1 MHDIVREA
9 ELAVMEGY
17 LMEGIKPSVRK
28 AANEIL
34 NDFKKFPKA
43 NHVDR
48 DYLALRPRQVT
59 NFKRR

>member
-17 LMEGIKPSVRK
+17 LMEGIKPSARK

-34 NDFKKFPKA
+34 NDFKKLPKA

-48 DYLALRPRQVT
+48 DYLALRPR
-59 NFKRR
+59 